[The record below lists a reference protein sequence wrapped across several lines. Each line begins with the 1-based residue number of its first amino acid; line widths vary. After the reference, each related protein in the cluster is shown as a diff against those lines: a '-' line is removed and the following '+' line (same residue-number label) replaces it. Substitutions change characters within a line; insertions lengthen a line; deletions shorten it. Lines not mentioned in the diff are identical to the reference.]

1 MTAEEND
8 GDDKE
13 RPARTALMARDSD
26 KGWLLLIPLGILVV
40 GMALLEVSMLDRRP
54 LANDESTSYFI
65 AHIGW
70 SSFWESIRT
79 SEANG
84 SIFYFLL
91 RFWLNV
97 GRSEGVLRVLPMVFA
112 IATVPV
118 LFAATRLLFGWLTAL
133 VAATLIATNVMF
145 LEHGQDLRSYSLSAL
160 LVTLS
165 SWFFARG
172 VANPSVGNR
181 IGHVAASA
189 LALYAHFFSSL
200 VLLAQ
205 LLASLLYPDRRRSL
219 RFVGVNMA
227 IVGLLGSPLAAF
239 VLFNDRGQV
248 DWIPELSPKRVRE
261 ALLELSGMPSKTT
274 MLVLGGVL
282 VAGFAL
288 AAWKRPPDPARSAS
302 EDSTGAF
309 EARAWRLGFAALWFI
324 LPIAGALLIS
334 VFKPLFISRY
344 LLVALPG
351 LAISTAVAIS
361 SLRQPL
367 AIVAVT
373 AGFVFLASQGI
384 SEWRATPLGK
394 WGYSE
399 KVNYVRE
406 AAEPGDGFFL
416 YAPTII
422 RPFGYYAGYYG
433 HGPDSSAIP
442 PPIYPEIDWLGYSA
456 TKYRPNLERLEQE
469 VAQHDRVWL
478 LAGFARDKPRVRE
491 LRKIRTMLWSE
502 CSGGVSDTAFGGDL
516 ELYEGCGAR

>member
-1 MTAEEND
+1 MTVEEKNED
-8 GDDKE
+8 VEE
-13 RPARTALMARDSD
+13 RPARTGLMARGSD
-26 KGWLLLIPLGILVV
+26 KGWLLLIPLGILVI

-70 SSFWESIRT
+70 SPFWESIRT

-97 GRSEGVLRVLPMVFA
+97 GRSEGVLRVLPMMFA
-112 IATVPV
+112 VATVPV

-133 VAATLIATNVMF
+133 VAATLVATNVMF

-160 LVTLS
+160 LVTVS

-172 VANPSVGNR
+172 LANPSMGNR
-181 IGHVAASA
+181 IGHVVASA

-205 LLASLLYPDRRRSL
+205 ILASLLFPHRKRSF

-227 IVGLLGSPLAAF
+227 IVGLLGSPLAVF

-274 MLVLGGVL
+274 MLLLAGVL

-288 AAWKRPPDPARSAS
+288 ATWKRPPDPAQSSANS
-302 EDSTGAF
+302 NGAF
-309 EARAWRLGFAALWFI
+309 ASRGWRLGFAALWFI

-334 VFKPLFISRY
+334 VFKPLFVSRY

-367 AIVAVT
+367 VIVAVA
-373 AGFVFLASQGI
+373 AGLVFLSSQGI
-384 SEWRATPLGK
+384 SEWRATPMGK

-399 KVNYVRE
+399 KVVYVRG
-406 AAEPGDGFFL
+406 AAEAGDGFFL

-456 TKYRPNLERLEQE
+456 TKFRPNLERLEQE

-491 LRKIRTMLWSE
+491 LRKIRAMLWSQ
-502 CSGGVSDTAFGGDL
+502 CTGGVSDTAFGGDL